1 MPELDK
7 RNTQIYTVPETY
19 SSVRESPLSSKQD
32 SRKASVMSKR
42 GRPHDD
48 DPPDHRADRNGL
60 QLRRTHN
67 ISPWTD
73 YKKSYD
79 LRLGIGIRV
88 VVAVQKNFPYDEV
101 TVREFSDFNFEDK
114 LRVLKENQHPNIV
127 SILDILRYEE
137 KTYVILE
144 HLPLSLHHLGQ
155 SRLPLDDIRLAAI
168 IGQILRGF
176 LHLFTSGLEPKRLSS
191 SSILVHPTG
200 IIKIAGHEHF
210 TFLSSA
216 SHKPRDL
223 RWLSE
228 ITMELMQ
235 GYVKEDGIIGVNDPG
250 RWSPDTLS
258 FLSDTTCTASVK
270 GLVKHPLLQ
279 LPWTIEM
286 LKEPI
291 SFAMLSVH
299 RGYKYPLT

>member
-60 QLRRTHN
+60 QLRRTHD

-73 YKKSYD
+73 YKKSYE

-88 VVAVQKNFPYDEV
+88 VVAVQKNSPYDEV

-168 IGQILRGF
+168 IGQVRSEAYGLVRYRIL
-176 LHLFTSGLEPKRLSS
+176 TAIDIARLS
-191 SSILVHPTG
+191 
-200 IIKIAGHEHF
+200 
-210 TFLSSA
+210 A
-216 SHKPRDL
+216 SLHVR
-223 RWLSE
+223 
-228 ITMELMQ
+228 
-235 GYVKEDGIIGVNDPG
+235 PG
-250 RWSPDTLS
+250 T
-258 FLSDTTCTASVK
+258 
-270 GLVKHPLLQ
+270 
-279 LPWTIEM
+279 
-286 LKEPI
+286 
-291 SFAMLSVH
+291 
-299 RGYKYPLT
+299 